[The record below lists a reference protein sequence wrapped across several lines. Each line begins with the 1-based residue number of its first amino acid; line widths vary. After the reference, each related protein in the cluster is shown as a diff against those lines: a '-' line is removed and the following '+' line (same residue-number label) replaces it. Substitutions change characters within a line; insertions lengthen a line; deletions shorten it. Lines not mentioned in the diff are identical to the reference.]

1 MSDDEL
7 PESLAEAITEI
18 RRLRQRI
25 VELEAAAA
33 MAYGRMGELAVE
45 SDFTIEHN
53 VTSNTPR

>member
-1 MSDDEL
+1 MS
-7 PESLAEAITEI
+7 ESLAEALAEI
-18 RRLRQRI
+18 RRAVDALSNRVAR
-25 VELEAAAA
+25 LEATQA